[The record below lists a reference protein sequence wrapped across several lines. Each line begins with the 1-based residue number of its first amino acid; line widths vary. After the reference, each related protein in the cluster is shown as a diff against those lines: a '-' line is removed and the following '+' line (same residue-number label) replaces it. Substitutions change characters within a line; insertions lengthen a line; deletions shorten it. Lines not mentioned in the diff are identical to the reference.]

1 MNLEITVAESE
12 DRKFHAF
19 VNLALFMA
27 AITSVELVIIFVPIA
42 NVIIVVTV
50 ITLSAVKFFGV
61 ILWFMHLVY
70 DKVLCSVLFLMGL
83 IIAVGT
89 VTALLVLFD
98 EEETIPLE
106 SAAIRD
112 EAWPGDA
119 FLQKATKGTK
129 RERGAEEKRRTGE
142 AAIA

>member
-70 DKVLCSVLFLMGL
+70 DKVLCSVLFLMGF
-83 IIAVGT
+83 IIAVGSCNR
-89 VTALLVLFD
+89 AFG
-98 EEETIPLE
+98 P
-106 SAAIRD
+106 IR
-112 EAWPGDA
+112 
-119 FLQKATKGTK
+119 
-129 RERGAEEKRRTGE
+129 RRRNHP
-142 AAIA
+142 A